1 LRLYIK
7 LLENQIKEWYNS
19 SGKKEILN
27 KF

>member
-19 SGKKEILN
+19 SGKKRDFE
-27 KF
+27 